1 MVDINAPSTVKQRG
15 FGHGGLR
22 LVLLTLIAQQPRHG
36 YDLIKAVEALTAG
49 HYRPS
54 AGMIYPLLNQ
64 LVEQALIQADSST
77 KLETKRQV
85 YGITPQGEQFL
96 VQESARVSDIF
107 ERVKQRA
114 KQPVQVTRALENF
127 KLALKLK
134 LKEQVLSQQQAN
146 ELVEILDDALQ
157 RIEQL

>member
-77 KLETKRQV
+77 DLESKRQV

-134 LKEQVLSQQQAN
+134 LKEQVLSPQQAN
-146 ELVEILDDALQ
+146 ELAEILDDTVQ